1 MGGMPRPMAGPP
13 SQEEILTKLG
23 MKRKKQWTVEGP
35 IKRTNWKQVPA
46 QKLTKDSFWTR
57 LDEEKLASKSLIDN
71 LMTR

>member
-1 MGGMPRPMAGPP
+1 M
-13 SQEEILTKLG
+13 G

-71 LMTR
+71 LMTRY